1 MNSSFMKDLVQKLKK
16 KKNRCCCI
24 YLTMTLKY
32 NWDSIIWYMITNVS
46 MTLWLLFFAFPVK
59 KSTLFT
65 KFVKSFSN
73 FQISDAR
80 CFVQKFTQTFFFFF
94 LAMSTSIIK
103 GPITWFYASKCFT
116 PLSQTSIG
124 FWFFIN
130 FLRVDQ
136 AFS

>member
-16 KKNRCCCI
+16 KKESMLLYLFDNDIEIQLGFYNLIHDYKHFNDIMVIIFCI
-24 YLTMTLKY
+24 
-32 NWDSIIWYMITNVS
+32 S
-46 MTLWLLFFAFPVK
+46 PVK

-94 LAMSTSIIK
+94 VAMSTSIIK

-124 FWFFIN
+124 F
-130 FLRVDQ
+130 
-136 AFS
+136 